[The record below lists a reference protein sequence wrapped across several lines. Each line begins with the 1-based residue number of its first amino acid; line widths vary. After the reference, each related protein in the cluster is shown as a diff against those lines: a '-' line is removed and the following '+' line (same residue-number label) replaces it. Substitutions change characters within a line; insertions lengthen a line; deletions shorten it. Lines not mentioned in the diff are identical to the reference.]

1 MKEDIIQQRVE
12 DVAMVIAP
20 RENGVDEE
28 VWDTYLIN
36 LRDEPMHNVLI
47 ASKGYGQID
56 GRTKSTTVL
65 RHFFEEVKPYSLIKI
80 EPIQRELFALTNEYW
95 ISFNEGD
102 YMYDKK
108 YVFVPGS
115 IAPEHFTPIPLLKR
129 EGVMIR

>member
-47 ASKGYGQID
+47 ASKGYGQI
-56 GRTKSTTVL
+56 
-65 RHFFEEVKPYSLIKI
+65 
-80 EPIQRELFALTNEYW
+80 
-95 ISFNEGD
+95 
-102 YMYDKK
+102 
-108 YVFVPGS
+108 
-115 IAPEHFTPIPLLKR
+115 
-129 EGVMIR
+129 EGVLNRRPSCATFSRK